1 MVSPYN
7 GWQKGD
13 GQNRSDHGTVTKN
26 GFSGIGGNDLR
37 GDPQSRQ
44 QYDVY
49 LRVTQEPEKVLI
61 EYGRTPLV
69 MQYLPLN
76 EYVWK
81 KKGSPKTPVH
91 DQQQS
96 CW

>member
-1 MVSPYN
+1 
-7 GWQKGD
+7 
-13 GQNRSDHGTVTKN
+13 
-26 GFSGIGGNDLR
+26 
-37 GDPQSRQ
+37 
-44 QYDVY
+44 
-49 LRVTQEPEKVLI
+49 
-61 EYGRTPLV
+61 

-96 CW
+96 CWQKYREGNHSDNGSDKESPDGQLQTTHGHSFGSKI